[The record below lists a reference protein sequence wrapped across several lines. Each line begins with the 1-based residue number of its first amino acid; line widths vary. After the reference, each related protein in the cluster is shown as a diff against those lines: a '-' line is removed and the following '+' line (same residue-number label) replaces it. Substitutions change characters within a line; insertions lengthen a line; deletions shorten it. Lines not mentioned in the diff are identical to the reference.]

1 MPYNNHVDTKQN
13 HKTSLG
19 KFRATPAE
27 LAAAKELAARSGL
40 TLSEL
45 IRRLLKAAVSGE
57 ITLRVKQE

>member
-1 MPYNNHVDTKQN
+1 MPKRIDDPELK
-13 HKTSLG
+13 KSAWL
-19 KFRATPAE
+19 KMRIKPAE

>member
-1 MPYNNHVDTKQN
+1 MPYNNHVDTQQN
-13 HKTSLG
+13 YKSGLG

-57 ITLRVKQE
+57 IKLKVKQE